1 MIFTSKQFKSISSQ
15 KVDLKY
21 LRKLLAYKE
30 VPFLFK
36 CNFFYTQVF
45 LHDVTVLDKIYYFG
59 TAIVFKSWISV
70 LKSFI
75 YIFFVFSSYYI
86 RKSYFSIFLDNTK
99 RKIVWIKIT
108 TFFKRRVSIILWS
121 FHSMMEMRCY
131 FYPNYFSIQ
140 RTFFSCFIIF
150 LKLFRFSP
158 W

>member
-1 MIFTSKQFKSISSQ
+1 MFTSKQFEPVSSQ

-36 CNFFYTQVF
+36 CNFLYTQVF
-45 LHDVTVLDKIYYFG
+45 LHDVTVLDKIYFSG
-59 TAIVFKSWISV
+59 TAIVFKSWISA

-86 RKSYFSIFLDNTK
+86 RKSYFSIFFDNTK
-99 RKIVWIKIT
+99 LKIIWIKIT
-108 TFFKRRVSIILWS
+108 TFCKQRLSVILWS
-121 FHSMMEMRCY
+121 LHSMMEMRCY
-131 FYPNYFSIQ
+131 FHPNYFSIQ
-140 RTFFSCFIIF
+140 RMFFSCFIIF